1 MRLFTIF
8 TIIPL
13 TIFIFL
19 SIINI
24 LKSFTGGKMKIQ
36 IYSLIMFLTSYLTG
50 LLAPILT
57 LALIDKG
64 ASLNNLSIILG
75 LYALSVILLELP
87 SGMMADI
94 YGRKKTFVLSLIV
107 FTISFS
113 LLLLGRGFIVLCIVM
128 MFYGLARA
136 LASGSF
142 DALFID
148 YYIDNYGKD
157 KLHNITTRLSILEA
171 MGLSAG
177 ALSGGFFPELS
188 LIIPSIGTYD
198 LNIIIRIVLTLAVA
212 ILSVVFIEEKANTEK
227 KQRVSIKQHVN
238 NSSAFVFKNN
248 TVLCIFLSVFS
259 TGFFL
264 SALETYWQPH
274 FITFFPDE
282 SSTIFL
288 GLMAFLYLGAAMIGS
303 IISNNSIKKYKL
315 NLRKM
320 YLIMRAL
327 IALLLILTA
336 LQTNIPIFIAFYASI
351 YLVFGMAI
359 VPEGVILN
367 WETPSEIRASV
378 LSVKSFTMQVGGLT
392 GSFLYSILIR
402 FISIPSIWMLVAVVV
417 LITVAIIA
425 RNFTKAE
432 SIKTI

>member
-1 MRLFTIF
+1 
-8 TIIPL
+8 
-13 TIFIFL
+13 
-19 SIINI
+19 
-24 LKSFTGGKMKIQ
+24 
-36 IYSLIMFLTSYLTG
+36 
-50 LLAPILT
+50 
-57 LALIDKG
+57 
-64 ASLNNLSIILG
+64 
-75 LYALSVILLELP
+75 
-87 SGMMADI
+87 
-94 YGRKKTFVLSLIV
+94 
-107 FTISFS
+107 
-113 LLLLGRGFIVLCIVM
+113 M